1 MPKHCGS
8 PCNWRNTYS
17 FEARGTFYLV
27 VVGKKLHYEMGKE
40 KRTRWTLFSLPISDP
55 RNTIMVYFRSPISAL
70 WNFKCDISQVMWNC
84 TMPFLAFNKK
94 LLHHLKTIS
103 HPYCGL
109 CNNYLSKD
117 CTAYFIMMHNAHY
130 YNSHSLHISVL
141 KKLQCTIICMLCIVQ
156 PWSLPAGITSVFFYI
171 TITFVISRHNFLL

>member
-1 MPKHCGS
+1 MHINVLMNRHCQNTVGL
-8 PCNWRNTYS
+8 PVTGGNTYS

-27 VVGKKLHYEMGKE
+27 VVGEKLHYEMGKE

-94 LLHHLKTIS
+94 LLHHLKKFLTHTVACVTITC
-103 HPYCGL
+103 P
-109 CNNYLSKD
+109 K
-117 CTAYFIMMHNAHY
+117 TALHTLLWCIM
-130 YNSHSLHISVL
+130 HI
-141 KKLQCTIICMLCIVQ
+141 TIIHIPCIFQCLRNYSVQ
-156 PWSLPAGITSVFFYI
+156 
-171 TITFVISRHNFLL
+171 